1 MDIFGKIKEKLSNE
15 FIDIVEW
22 LDYTDD
28 TIAHRFERYQNEIKN
43 GAKLIV
49 REGQTAVFVN
59 EGQLADVFTPGTYDL
74 TTKNLPILATL
85 KGWKYGFNSPFKAEV
100 YFVNTHLF
108 TDEKWGTKNP
118 ITLSDE
124 RFGLVEIR
132 AFGTY
137 AFRISDAG
145 KFIIDIVGTDNNFT
159 NFEINEHLKSLI
171 ATRFTDTVGEANL
184 PIELY
189 AANTSELS
197 ETCQEVMAP
206 EFESVGIA
214 LEKFYIEN
222 VSMPEDLKKEIFEYS
237 RLDKLDMQKL
247 AQFKAAKAMEL
258 AAKNEGGTAGAG
270 MGMGMGFVLA
280 QQMGGMMGGNMNMGQ
295 QQGFPQAG
303 GASCS
308 PTNANSG
315 AILLCC
321 EWSTT
326 RSCFI
331 SNSYKH
337 SLPARTINR
346 ESLVWKQGMA
356 NWAALQEVEEL
367 KSFLGG
373 NTPPPLARS
382 LITKLLPSSNEEGNL
397 NPPLAEKGVVIG
409 KQTPPPAALRKP
421 PPLN

>member
-49 REGQTAVFVN
+49 REGQTAVFIN
-59 EGQLADVFTPGTYDL
+59 EGQLADVFGPGTYDL
-74 TTKNLPILATL
+74 TTQNLPILATL

-108 TDEKWGTKNP
+108 TDEKWGTKSP
-118 ITLSDE
+118 ITLSDD

-137 AFRISDAG
+137 AFKISDAG
-145 KFIIDIVGTDNNFT
+145 KFIKDIVGTDSNFT

-171 ATRFTDTVGEANL
+171 ATRFTNTVGQANL

-189 AANTSELS
+189 AANTTELS
-197 ETCQEVMAP
+197 DTCREVMSP
-206 EFESVGIA
+206 EFESVGIS

-237 RLDKLDMQKL
+237 RIDKLDLDKLTK
-247 AQFKAAKAMEL
+247 FKTAKAIE
-258 AAKNEGGTAGAG
+258 AAAQNEGGTAGAG

-280 QQMGGMMGGNMNMGQ
+280 QQMGGMMGGNTQAAPQ
-295 QQGFPQAG
+295 QAAQPSG
-303 GASCS
+303 GAV
-308 PTNANSG
+308 PPPMPAQTMYYYA
-315 AILLCC
+315 
-321 EWSTT
+321 
-326 RSCFI
+326 
-331 SNSYKH
+331 SNGTQHGPVSFEQMQ
-337 SLPARTINR
+337 SLFAARTINR
-346 ESLVWKQGMA
+346 DSLVWKQGMST
-356 NWAALQEVEEL
+356 WTALKEVDEL

-373 NTPPPLARS
+373 NTPPPLP
-382 LITKLLPSSNEEGNL
+382 TE
-397 NPPLAEKGVVIG
+397 
-409 KQTPPPAALRKP
+409 
-421 PPLN
+421 

>member
-1 MDIFGKIKEKLSNE
+1 MDIFSKIKEKLSHE

-49 REGQTAVFVN
+49 REGQAAVFVN

-74 TTKNLPILATL
+74 TTQNLPILATL

-137 AFRISDAG
+137 AFKVSDPG
-145 KFIIDIVGTDNNFT
+145 KFIVDIVGTDNNFT

-197 ETCQEVMAP
+197 ETCQEVMQP
-206 EFESVGIA
+206 EFMSVGIS

-237 RLDKLDMQKL
+237 RIDKLDLDKLTK
-247 AQFKAAKAMEL
+247 FKTAKAIE
-258 AAKNEGGTAGAG
+258 AAAANEGGTAGAG

-280 QQMGGMMGGNMNMGQ
+280 QQMGGMMSPQMGGNAVQPQMQAGAMPPPMPPQVQYFYAVNGA
-295 QQGFPQAG
+295 QQGPVSFDQLKALF
-303 GASCS
+303 AS
-308 PTNANSG
+308 
-315 AILLCC
+315 
-321 EWSTT
+321 
-326 RSCFI
+326 
-331 SNSYKH
+331 
-337 SLPARTINR
+337 RTINKD
-346 ESLVWKQGMA
+346 SLVWKQGMA
-356 NWAALQEVEEL
+356 NWTALNQVEEL
-367 KSFLGG
+367 KAFLGG
-373 NTPPPLARS
+373 NTPPPL
-382 LITKLLPSSNEEGNL
+382 
-397 NPPLAEKGVVIG
+397 
-409 KQTPPPAALRKP
+409 PA
-421 PPLN
+421 

>member
-1 MDIFGKIKEKLSNE
+1 MLALVKTRKHITMDIFGKIKEKLSNE

-43 GAKLIV
+43 GAKLTV

-74 TTKNLPILATL
+74 TTQNLPILSTL

-159 NFEINEHLKSLI
+159 NYEINEHLKSLI

-197 ETCQEVMAP
+197 DTCREVMSP
-206 EFESVGIA
+206 EFESVGIS

-237 RLDKLDMQKL
+237 RIDKLDLDKLTK
-247 AQFKAAKAMEL
+247 FKTAKAIEA

-280 QQMGGMMGGNMNMGQ
+280 QQMGGMMNPQMGGQSQMQPQMGQ
-295 QQGFPQAG
+295 AQVPPPMPVQVQYFYAANGTQQGPVSFDQLKALFAG
-303 GASCS
+303 
-308 PTNANSG
+308 
-315 AILLCC
+315 
-321 EWSTT
+321 
-326 RSCFI
+326 
-331 SNSYKH
+331 
-337 SLPARTINR
+337 RTINR
-346 ESLVWKQGMA
+346 ESLIWKQGMA
-356 NWAALQEVEEL
+356 NWTALQEVEEL

-373 NTPPPLARS
+373 NTPPPLPNS
-382 LITKLLPSSNEEGNL
+382 
-397 NPPLAEKGVVIG
+397 
-409 KQTPPPAALRKP
+409 
-421 PPLN
+421 

>member
-1 MDIFGKIKEKLSNE
+1 MVIFHSFKDRTSKHYTQDIFGKIKEKLKNE

-108 TDEKWGTKNP
+108 TDEKWGTKSP
-118 ITLSDE
+118 ITLSDD

-159 NFEINEHLKSLI
+159 NYEINEHLKSLI

-197 ETCQEVMAP
+197 ETCREVMAP

-237 RLDKLDMQKL
+237 RIDKLDLDKLTK
-247 AQFKAAKAMEL
+247 FKTAKAVEA

-280 QQMGGMMGGNMNMGQ
+280 QQMGSMMNPQMGGTVQAQPVASAVTPPMPTQTLYYYAVNGT
-295 QQGFPQAG
+295 QQGPVTFEQMQALFAG
-303 GASCS
+303 
-308 PTNANSG
+308 
-315 AILLCC
+315 
-321 EWSTT
+321 
-326 RSCFI
+326 
-331 SNSYKH
+331 
-337 SLPARTINR
+337 RTINR
-346 ESLVWKQGMA
+346 QSLVWKQGMG
-356 NWAALQEVEEL
+356 NWAPLQEVEEL

-373 NTPPPLARS
+373 STPPPLP
-382 LITKLLPSSNEEGNL
+382 TE
-397 NPPLAEKGVVIG
+397 
-409 KQTPPPAALRKP
+409 
-421 PPLN
+421 

>member
-1 MDIFGKIKEKLSNE
+1 MGIFDKIKEKLTNE
-15 FIDIVEW
+15 FIDIIEW

-43 GAKLIV
+43 GAKLVV
-49 REGQTAVFVN
+49 REGQAAVFIN

-74 TTKNLPILATL
+74 TTQNLPILTTL

-137 AFRISDAG
+137 AFKVSKPG
-145 KFIIDIVGTDNNFT
+145 KFIVDIVGTDSNFT

-197 ETCQEVMAP
+197 ETCQEVMQP
-206 EFESVGIA
+206 EFMSVGIS

-222 VSMPEDLKKEIFEYS
+222 VSMPEELKKEIFEYS
-237 RLDKLDMQKL
+237 RIDKLDLDKLTK
-247 AQFKAAKAMEL
+247 FKTAKAIE
-258 AAKNEGGTAGAG
+258 AAAANEGGTAGAG

-280 QQMGGMMGGNMNMGQ
+280 QQMGGMMSPQMGGQ
-295 QQGFPQAG
+295 QQMQQQAPATPPPMPAQVQYFYAAN
-303 GASCS
+303 GAQQGPVSFDQLKALF
-308 PTNANSG
+308 AN
-315 AILLCC
+315 
-321 EWSTT
+321 
-326 RSCFI
+326 
-331 SNSYKH
+331 
-337 SLPARTINR
+337 RTINR
-346 ESLVWKQGMA
+346 DSLVWKQGMGS
-356 NWAALQEVEEL
+356 WTALKEVEEL

-373 NTPPPLARS
+373 NTPPPL
-382 LITKLLPSSNEEGNL
+382 P
-397 NPPLAEKGVVIG
+397 
-409 KQTPPPAALRKP
+409 QQ
-421 PPLN
+421 